1 MNTKN
6 TATKWIATGASMALA
21 AGLGVAGLSLAGN
34 SAQAESNIIK
44 VPTTVEFTPG
54 TLEGEQG
61 YHYDYDG
68 NVTRIDLDMLNIHL
82 RDPQWHFLNNRDA
95 QTGMTATAHGRKFIY
110 TDQETLYKVDEIV
123 RFGSH
128 HNPGFW
134 APVGPDGKID
144 HRYGAWGVAGKS
156 TGEIGTGRLVYW
168 DGNKWVNQSHFRVDW
183 MDAPKGVHGY
193 KIEGFR
199 EPSRSLEATVAGN
212 YEGNWPSLADS
223 KERQELVS
231 AMAYM
236 YANREKFPEVNNWVM
251 TNAERRGDAILQLAM
266 GSDLASAAEK
276 VLVYKNKYAAAID
289 KAFAL
294 RDQGYKTPGDA
305 LAGEF
310 QAVKENGDKDGAQIY
325 KLTLSKF
332 TNAFFPITNG
342 TATVKFEKVAEVA
355 PATNTNTEADS
366 KEADKAP
373 AEGSAAKAEALKE
386 AAEKLDN
393 KSEKLAENGKTE
405 AAEAV
410 KKAAEKKTELA
421 EKVESDA
428 GSRSVVAETS
438 VEDETFSLAELNN
451 GVDVTVPAGYKAVV
465 SFESDSVPTPGAFVN
480 RTSLT
485 GTSMVVES
493 GVSAKVTGTIE
504 LGANADNTVAPEK
517 KPVVEPEGGDAGE
530 LPTEPEDKDKGTVE
544 DKGEQTVDPTVAPTV
559 NKTTDPSSS
568 TSETNSSN
576 IVKTVSPAPAAAA
589 PVTAQKA
596 PLAKT
601 GASSMLVLL
610 MAAGLATAGTGVVLA
625 RRNA

>member
-34 SAQAESNIIK
+34 SAQAESNLIK
-44 VPTTVEFTPG
+44 VPTTVEFTPA

-95 QTGMTATAHGRKFIY
+95 QNGMTAEAHGRKFIY

-123 RFGSH
+123 RFGKH

-134 APVGPDGKID
+134 APVGPDGQID

-168 DGNKWVNQSHFRVDW
+168 DGTKWVNQSHFRVDW

-193 KIEGFR
+193 KLEGFR
-199 EPSRSLEATVAGN
+199 EPSRNFEATVSGN

-236 YANREKFPEVNNWVM
+236 YANRERFPEVNNWVM

-310 QAVKENGDKDGAQIY
+310 QAVKENSENGAQTY
-325 KLTLSKF
+325 KLTLSRF
-332 TNAFFPITNG
+332 TNAFFPISNG
-342 TATVKFEKVAEVA
+342 TATVKFEKVAGVA
-355 PATNTNTEADS
+355 PAEESALETPKAGEPAPSTEVEVEGRFTEEEPEVDS
-366 KEADKAP
+366 NVP
-373 AEGSAAKAEALKE
+373 VVEGTIEE
-386 AAEKLDN
+386 
-393 KSEKLAENGKTE
+393 SE
-405 AAEAV
+405 V
-410 KKAAEKKTELA
+410 S
-421 EKVESDA
+421 SDA
-428 GSRSVVAETS
+428 GSRSVVAESS
-438 VEDETFSLAELNN
+438 VEDKTYTLAQLNE
-451 GVDVTVPAGYKAVV
+451 GVSITVPAGYKAVV
-465 SFESDSVPTPGAFVN
+465 NFESESIPTPGAFLN

-485 GTSMVVES
+485 GTSMVAES
-493 GVSAKVTGTIE
+493 GVSARVLGTIE
-504 LGANADNTVAPEK
+504 LGANADNTVTTDE
-517 KPVVEPEGGDAGE
+517 KPVVEPDGDAGK
-530 LPTEPEDKDKGTVE
+530 LPVVSEEEENKAETDADKKAEEEAKDKDEVKDEVKE
-544 DKGEQTVDPTVAPTV
+544 EPKADPTIAPSPAAPQPTATHEV
-559 NKTTDPSSS
+559 
-568 TSETNSSN
+568 
-576 IVKTVSPAPAAAA
+576 VKTVSPAPAAAA